1 METTEK
7 KLMDHEYQIRELKV
21 IITDTNEQVKE
32 TSKSVSL
39 LATNVGKLD
48 VILEKMTNMND
59 TYSSANK
66 RLFEK
71 LDTTEKALSE
81 LKVDRTSALKD
92 IDNLDSRV
100 TSLEGYIT
108 KGVLGV
114 LAAVGMSLMGLVF
127 KWQ

>member
-1 METTEK
+1 MEATEK

-92 IDNLDSRV
+92 ITNLDNRV

>member
-1 METTEK
+1 MEITEK

-71 LDTTEKALSE
+71 LDTTEKVLSE

-92 IDNLDSRV
+92 ITNLDNRV

>member
-1 METTEK
+1 MEATEK

-81 LKVDRTSALKD
+81 LKIDRTSALKD
-92 IDNLDSRV
+92 ITNLDNRV

>member
-1 METTEK
+1 MEATEK

-92 IDNLDSRV
+92 ISNLDSRV

>member
-1 METTEK
+1 MEATEK

-21 IITDTNEQVKE
+21 IITDTNEQVKV

-81 LKVDRTSALKD
+81 LKLDRTSALKD
-92 IDNLDSRV
+92 IINLDNRV

>member
-1 METTEK
+1 MEATEK

>member
-1 METTEK
+1 MEITEK

-81 LKVDRTSALKD
+81 LKIDRTSALKD
-92 IDNLDSRV
+92 ITNLDNRV

>member
-1 METTEK
+1 MEATEK

-71 LDTTEKALSE
+71 LDTTEKVLSE
-81 LKVDRTSALKD
+81 LKIDRTSALKD
-92 IDNLDSRV
+92 ISNLDNRV

>member
-1 METTEK
+1 MEITEK

-92 IDNLDSRV
+92 ITNLDNRV

>member
-1 METTEK
+1 MEATEK

-92 IDNLDSRV
+92 ISNLDNRV